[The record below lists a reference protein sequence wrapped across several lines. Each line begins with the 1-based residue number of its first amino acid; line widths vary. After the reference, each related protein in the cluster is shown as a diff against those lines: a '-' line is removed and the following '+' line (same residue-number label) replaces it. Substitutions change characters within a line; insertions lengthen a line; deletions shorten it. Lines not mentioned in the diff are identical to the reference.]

1 MESFAHAFLLLMK
14 NRINN
19 PMGYGLLFLVNL
31 FPLVPE
37 YFPPLP
43 LVPPS
48 SFVPPENGAKVNKR
62 FKNCS
67 QFQYR

>member
-1 MESFAHAFLLLMK
+1 MERFAHAFLLLMR

-19 PMGYGLLFLVNL
+19 PTGYVLLSLVNL
-31 FPLVPE
+31 FPLVPT

-48 SFVPPENGAKVNKR
+48 SFVLADGK
-62 FKNCS
+62 
-67 QFQYR
+67 YRKMVPK

>member
-1 MESFAHAFLLLMK
+1 MERFAHAFLLLTR

-19 PMGYGLLFLVNL
+19 LMGYGPLFLVNL
-31 FPLVPE
+31 FPLVPT

-48 SFVPPENGAKVNKR
+48 FFVLPDGK
-62 FKNCS
+62 
-67 QFQYR
+67 YRKMVPK